1 MGVPTQGLHEGDPRQ
16 LGGFRLVG
24 RTRASSLGVVY
35 LGRDASGAEVS
46 VVVLN
51 AGASGDPQ
59 ARERFARSVRGRGDV
74 LAARTRGR
82 SVLWVAVPA
91 DTDGPGAEAVLEETA
106 RGGPVGDGGPVVQP
120 YWAGERRG
128 SVVLWAPWRAR
139 RDSAIGAGAAS
150 LWLAVALGVLLLVLM
165 LGGTSLIGWLS
176 TFPPPEIP
184 QPGQEVEVDPEESEP
199 AGEPTPAE
207 EGEEQAP
214 EPRPGEGEPEVPEPT
229 VPGDLEGDPEGH
241 L

>member
-1 MGVPTQGLHEGDPRQ
+1 MEVPTPGLHEGDPRQ

-24 RTRASSLGVVY
+24 RARTSSLGVVY
-35 LGRDASGAEVS
+35 LGRDASGDQVS
-46 VVVLN
+46 VAVLN

-59 ARERFARSVRGRGDV
+59 ARRRFARAVRERGDV

-91 DTDGPGAEAVLEETA
+91 ETDGPGAEAVLEETA
-106 RGGPVGDGGPVVQP
+106 RGGPAGDGGPVVQP

-128 SVVLWAPWRAR
+128 SVVPWTPWRAR
-139 RDSAIGAGAAS
+139 RDSAVGAGAAS
-150 LWLAVALGVLLLVLM
+150 LWLAAALGVLLLVLM
-165 LGGTSLIGWLS
+165 LGGTSLIGWIS
-176 TFPPPEIP
+176 TFPRPEIP
-184 QPGQEVEVDPEESEP
+184 RPGQQVEIDPEGSEP

-207 EGEEQAP
+207 EGEEEAP
-214 EPRPGEGEPEVPEPT
+214 DPRTDGGETEVPEPR
-229 VPGDLEGDPEGH
+229 VPEELEGDPEDH